1 LSPFWKTST
10 KFWISAELQNTVN
23 LGYSYPEFDGLNL
36 GNPQAVRIAI
46 AQKVNA
52 LYGAVL
58 PIPVPGAP
66 APAPPSGSCPNHGA
80 WDWAARVHIKKYEV
94 GTSFVVVFFLGEV
107 PKEPKEWTTS
117 NACVGRHYVM
127 VNSNPQNC
135 ANCKTNSNVTV
146 EGFVHLNDGL
156 NQHLGS
162 LAPEKVP
169 QYLKDKL
176 QWRVQK
182 VCSFGL
188 SVFFVLDYNPH
199 PLDRWYSCY
208 CRVP

>member
-1 LSPFWKTST
+1 MTPFWKTST
-10 KFWISAELQNTVN
+10 TFWISAELQNTVN

-36 GNPQAVRIAI
+36 GNPQAVKIAI

-52 LYGAVL
+52 LYGAAL
-58 PIPVPGAP
+58 PIPIPSTPAP
-66 APAPPSGSCPNHGA
+66 APAPPSGSCPDHGA
-80 WDWAARVHIKKYEV
+80 WDWAARVHMKKYDV
-94 GTSFVVVFFLGEV
+94 GTSFVIVFFLGEV
-107 PKEPKEWTTS
+107 PTEPKEWTVS

-135 ANCKTNSNVTV
+135 ANCKTNSDVTV
-146 EGFVHLNDGL
+146 EGFVYLNDGL

-162 LAPEKVP
+162 LAPEKVA

-182 VCSFGL
+182 VCGFGL
-188 SVFFVLDYNPH
+188 FVCTWL
-199 PLDRWYSCY
+199 
-208 CRVP
+208 